1 MKSRECLVVIPRLPG
16 RLMPV
21 PFPDKDYISPGLSVV
36 VPDAHF
42 PRMRV
47 GDRSGH
53 PWKYLRREVPHYW
66 YADDRFPLM
75 GFMNRDEAAILYNIA
90 LQFAGKPALEIGGW
104 LGWSTCH
111 LALAGVRL
119 DVIDPAHADP
129 DLRAIVDQSIASC
142 GVSAHVNLT
151 TSQSPEGIHELAA
164 ERGKTWN
171 LFVIDGD
178 HEEPAPERDVQACLP
193 YADRDCAFVF
203 HDLASPAV
211 AAGFNFLQREGFH
224 VLIYQTAQIMGIA
237 WRGQV
242 TPIAHIPDPDVAWQL
257 PHHLVGLP
265 VSGVDFDGHLGN
277 RAPMFID
284 SGENAESARQ
294 ITGEERDSARVAG
307 PRALRDAQNS
317 DAGDWR
323 PSVCIVSSE
332 VIGPFKNG
340 GIGTSMTGLA
350 ENLAGSGCRLTI
362 LYTGAVWAPD
372 ISVDRW
378 QKRYAELGIDLVAIS
393 IEEMKLVEGPLRDCG
408 FGIPYLVY
416 QYLTAKH
423 FDVVHFNDCAG
434 EGSLC
439 LVAKKLGLAFQNTL
453 LVVALHS
460 PSQWVLELNQTL
472 PAGLLLSAFNY
483 AERLSVKCA
492 DVLWS
497 PSRYLIDWALRRGFE
512 LPKQTFVQQYCLP
525 SQRLRERGE
534 GPSHFPA
541 VRYGRTTPPKHIV
554 FFGRLEERKGLRLFC
569 NAIHRL
575 REELA
580 DRNISV
586 TFLGKA
592 ETCGGM
598 NSVAYVAHRSREWRF
613 PVETVTNLGQPE
625 ALEYL
630 SSGDKLAVMASSV
643 DNSPCTV
650 YEALAWG
657 IPFLAARTGGVPELV
672 HEADHDHVLFDCT
685 TEALCK
691 SLLGALDAG
700 GWIAAPSQSQED
712 ARLVWSSFHADSRRY
727 LTPRRT
733 DPLAR
738 RVVAIVDG
746 RSPTDLQVT
755 LESLAATGAVHH
767 VVVLNREGVSLP
779 PTAASFGVRNIDLS
793 IEGSEAVNEEVAKL
807 TDETILMIHSGI
819 RIRAD
824 SFADMLSALNSAD
837 IDGLQPAAEVVGG
850 ETRRIV
856 PPLGGDP
863 TFTLY
868 EGATFTGGLLVRS
881 EAFKRA
887 RLGRSFPAE
896 SAFMG
901 LADFCVTRG
910 IEIWPYPQPV
920 FERPEHWTMGTARP
934 LPARVMAFDDC
945 SPTDRYYMLA
955 AGYGAGT
962 NEQGGNQRRLMAL
975 RMVELGL
982 QRVVRFASGTRR
994 RIRGIRWRLPLGR
1007 IERRLERLLRWNV

>member
-1 MKSRECLVVIPRLPG
+1 
-16 RLMPV
+16 MPV
-21 PFPDKDYISPGLSVV
+21 PFPDKDYVSPGLSVV

-53 PWKYLRREVPHYW
+53 PWKYLRREVPHFW

-129 DLRAIVDQSIASC
+129 DLRAIVEQSLAGC
-142 GVSAHVNLT
+142 GVSAHVILT
-151 TSQSPEGIHELAA
+151 ASRSPEGIRELGA
-164 ERGKTWN
+164 ERGKTWS

-193 YADRDCAFVF
+193 YADRDCAFLF

-211 AAGFNFLQREGFH
+211 AAGFSSLQREGFN

-237 WRGQV
+237 WRGHV
-242 TPIAHIPDPDVAWQL
+242 TPVAHIPDPDVAWQL

-265 VSGVDFDGHLGN
+265 VSGVDFDARFGN
-277 RAPMFID
+277 RTPVFID
-284 SGENAESARQ
+284 EREPAESARQ
-294 ITGEERDSARVAG
+294 VNEKGFERDSGQEVEG
-307 PRALRDAQNS
+307 PRALRDVQNS

-350 ENLAGSGCRLTI
+350 ENLAASGCRVTI
-362 LYTGAVWAPD
+362 LYTGAVWSPD
-372 ISVDRW
+372 IQVGRW
-378 QKRYAELGIDLVAIS
+378 KTRYAELGIDLVAIS
-393 IEEMKLVEGPLRDCG
+393 IEEMKLVEGPLKDCG

-416 QYLTAKH
+416 QHLASKH

-434 EGSLC
+434 EGNLC
-439 LVAKKLGLAFQNTL
+439 LVAKRLGLAFQNTL

-472 PAGLLLSAFNY
+472 PTSLLLSACNY

-497 PSRYLIDWALRRGFE
+497 PSRYLIDWALHHGFE
-512 LPKQTFVQQYCLP
+512 LPKQTFIQQYCLP

-541 VRYGRTTPPKHIV
+541 VHYGRTAPPQTIV

-592 ETCGGM
+592 ETCGGI
-598 NSVAYVAHRSREWRF
+598 SSLEYVAHRSEAWRF
-613 PVETVTNLGQPE
+613 PVKTVTNLGQPE
-625 ALEYL
+625 ALAYL
-630 SSGDKLAVMASSV
+630 LSGDKLAVMASSV

-657 IPFLAARTGGVPELV
+657 IPFLAARAGGIPDLV
-672 HEADHDHVLFDCT
+672 HEADHDHVLFECT
-685 TEALCK
+685 TAALSR
-691 SLLGALDAG
+691 SLLAALDAG
-700 GWIAAPSQSQED
+700 AWIAAPSQTQED
-712 ARLVWSSFHADSRRY
+712 ARRVWTSFHADSRRY
-727 LTPRRT
+727 LTPCTTEPR
-733 DPLAR
+733 PR

-746 RSPTDLQVT
+746 RSLTDLQVT
-755 LESLAATGAVHH
+755 LASLAAIGAVHH

-779 PTAASFGVRNIDLS
+779 PTAGEFSVRNIDLS
-793 IEGSEAVNEEVAKL
+793 IEDSEALEEELAKL

-819 RIRAD
+819 RLRAD
-824 SFADMLSALNSAD
+824 SFADMLSALNGAD

-850 ETRRIV
+850 PTQRTV
-856 PPLGGDP
+856 LPLGGDP
-863 TFTLY
+863 AFTLY

-887 RLGRSFPAE
+887 RLGRSFPTE
-896 SAFMG
+896 SPFMG

-920 FERPEHWTMGTARP
+920 FERPEHWTIGNPRR
-934 LPARVMAFDDC
+934 LPAQVMAFDDC
-945 SPTDRYYMLA
+945 SATDRYHMLA

-962 NEQGGNQRRLMAL
+962 NERGGNQRRLMAL

-982 QRVVRFASGTRR
+982 LRVVRFASKTRR
-994 RIRGIRWRLPLGR
+994 RIRGVRWHQPLGR